1 MPPVTHCQIG
11 AIQRDSRHSRDGER
25 PADAQ
30 TVNPEAV
37 RRDRNAGGRSQSLL
51 AEDAVETPPSAAET

>member
-37 RRDRNAGGRSQSLL
+37 RRTGTRAAGASRC
-51 AEDAVETPPSAAET
+51 